1 VVTKFKQRFPESPKS
16 AGVITGYTEGQV
28 WQAVLTKACE
38 SGDLSRAGVAAALT
52 TLTSVKTEDLVTEL
66 DYSSPGSPPTR
77 GVYIA
82 KVDPNAEGGLTEVA
96 PLFTAPEAAGYKAP
110 FQKG

>member
-1 VVTKFKQRFPESPKS
+1 MQTALKS
-16 AGVITGYTEGQV
+16 
-28 WQAVLTKACE
+28 
-38 SGDLSRAGVAAALT
+38 
-52 TLTSVKTEDLVTEL
+52 LTSVQTDDLVAEL